1 MVEGIHRVQQAQLRT
16 SMSIAIRVLAQQ
28 HAIKA
33 VKHQLRGRGQGFT
46 PSSIEISSQWRGT
59 TSSRILS

>member
-1 MVEGIHRVQQAQLRT
+1 MVEGNHRVQQAQLRA
-16 SMSIAIRVLAQQ
+16 SMSIAIRVLAKQ

-33 VKHQLRGRGQGFT
+33 VKHQLRGRGLKFI